1 MEDVAVTRALS
12 SYVKLREKGFFSVFP
27 SFQATPFRYEG
38 DEIQPSF
45 MVENTG
51 ILHNVTHS
59 FPYLHQK
66 KERSQFF
73 DVDDTLLPRNEI
85 SCLVPCWL
93 ASLFSPLGDQPSE
106 SPRKEEKGWGHIWA

>member
-59 FPYLHQK
+59 PYLHQK
-66 KERSQFF
+66 KKE
-73 DVDDTLLPRNEI
+73 
-85 SCLVPCWL
+85 
-93 ASLFSPLGDQPSE
+93 ASSLTWMTHCCQEMRF
-106 SPRKEEKGWGHIWA
+106 RA